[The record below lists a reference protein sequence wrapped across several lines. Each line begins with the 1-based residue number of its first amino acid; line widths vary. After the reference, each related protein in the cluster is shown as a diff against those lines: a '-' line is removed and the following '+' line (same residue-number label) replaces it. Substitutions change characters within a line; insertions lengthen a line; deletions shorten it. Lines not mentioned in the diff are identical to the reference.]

1 MERDGAQQ
9 KVPTPDAMVE
19 GARELFSDMIG
30 SVDALSDG
38 VVAQIIN
45 GEHDYAGSVLAP
57 GVLEGIVHDNI
68 EAILQGLLGINDS
81 LAAPRNAGRVKA
93 EHGIPMASLLHAYR
107 LAGLHL
113 WDAMMAKATTPE
125 LATALLTA
133 SSGVWGI
140 IDRYSN
146 AAAETYREVVDE
158 RDRKNQQNKNV
169 MLLALLEGEFSGD
182 VGRAVRALGL
192 PDRATYVVLA
202 VEMRRT
208 DDDPLPA
215 ITDRLRG
222 MGVSSAWA
230 PWKGEYLGLL
240 GSGAGA
246 DPSAA
251 AHALST
257 SVSSRIGASLP
268 LDSLERAP
276 VAVGQALL
284 AMHCIAPAEV
294 GVHLYGAAPIDTML
308 VSQPAYAAELRDGV
322 LGGLAYLDADDA
334 RVLLNTLECWFAT
347 DGSTAECGRQLHC
360 HRNTVLHRLGRIAE
374 MTGRS
379 VAKPGQAAELFTALR
394 AVRLAGLWA
403 TPVRTPLRAAPRSA

>member
-1 MERDGAQQ
+1 MQRKEASQSMQ
-9 KVPTPDAMVE
+9 TPEALVE
-19 GARELFSDMIG
+19 GARELFSDMID
-30 SVDALSDG
+30 SVDDLSDSI
-38 VVAQIIN
+38 VAQIIN
-45 GEHDYAGSVLAP
+45 GEHDYAESVLAA
-57 GVLEGIVHDNI
+57 GVLEGIVHDNV
-68 EAILQGLLGINDS
+68 EAILQCLMGVNDS
-81 LAAPRNAGRVKA
+81 LAAPRHAGRVKA

-113 WDAMMAKATTPE
+113 WDAMMAKATTAE
-125 LATALLTA
+125 HATALLTA

-140 IDRYSN
+140 IDRYSS

-158 RDRKNQQNKNV
+158 RERKDQQSKSV
-169 MLLALLEGEFSGD
+169 MLLSVLEGEFSGD
-182 VGRAVRALGL
+182 VSRAVRALGL
-192 PDRATYVVLA
+192 PSHATYVVLA
-202 VEMRRT
+202 VEMRHS
-208 DDDPLPA
+208 DDDPIPA

-222 MGVSSAWA
+222 MGVSSVWA

-240 GSGAGA
+240 GSGSGA
-246 DPSAA
+246 HPSAA
-251 AHALST
+251 ATALAST
-257 SVSSRIGASLP
+257 VSSRIGASLP
-268 LDSLERAP
+268 LDTLESAP
-276 VAVGQALL
+276 AAARQALL
-284 AMHCIAPAEV
+284 AMRCISPATV

-322 LGGLAYLDADDA
+322 LGGLAEIDPDDA
-334 RVLLNTLECWFAT
+334 RVLLDTLECWFAT